1 MRLWQ
6 SIHSILARS
15 RETLRL
21 WQQRHQGRR
30 ALLHLDE
37 RMLRDI
43 GLNRMEAYR
52 EAHKPFWRP

>member
-6 SIHSILARS
+6 SVRSLLACN

-21 WQQRHQGRR
+21 WQQRHRGRR

-37 RMLRDI
+37 WRLRDI
-43 GLNRMEAYR
+43 GLNRIEAQR